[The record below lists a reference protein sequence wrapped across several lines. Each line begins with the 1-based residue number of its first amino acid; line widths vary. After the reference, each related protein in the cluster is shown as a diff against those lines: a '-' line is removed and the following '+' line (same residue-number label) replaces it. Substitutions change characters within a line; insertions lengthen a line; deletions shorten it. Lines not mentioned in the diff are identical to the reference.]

1 MRPLITKPYRV
12 TTSIRS
18 VHVMATSFS
27 AAMFT
32 AKELYPGET
41 ILSVLHDP
49 DWDVEVGHD

>member
-41 ILSVLHDP
+41 IISVLHDP
-49 DWDVEVGHD
+49 DWDVEVGYD

>member
-1 MRPLITKPYRV
+1 MMKPLLVKAYRV
-12 TTSIRS
+12 TTSVRA

-32 AKELYPGET
+32 AKELYPDET

-49 DWDVEVGHD
+49 DWDVEVGE